1 MLFSLVNSAVG
12 MHPFNPLKTLIMKLL
27 PRALGA
33 LLFGILLSCS
43 SQDGQFETPYDTFRA
58 HQQAI
63 KEGDLDLLWKTY
75 SQAYRDQQVRA
86 NWRRQWREMPS
97 EKTTALLRREISKE
111 EVINDQIAYLLF
123 DPTTLEN
130 ERQSPFSYFIRENG
144 RWKITTH
151 LDSTFHQAL
160 ERAIEQGEYK
170 LPESF

>member
-1 MLFSLVNSAVG
+1 MDGTARLGDGTRLYRRLRFG
-12 MHPFNPLKTLIMKLL
+12 TL
-27 PRALGA
+27 AE
-33 LLFGILLSCS
+33 LSM
-43 SQDGQFETPYDTFRA
+43 
-58 HQQAI
+58 
-63 KEGDLDLLWKTY
+63 LDLRT
-75 SQAYRDQQVRA
+75 YRDQQVRA
-86 NWRRQWREMPS
+86 SWRRQWREMPS

-130 ERQSPFSYFIRENG
+130 ERQSPFFYFIRENG
-144 RWKITTH
+144 GWKITTH